1 MTRHIYT
8 AFHSMRTAL
17 LTGLMV
23 GAGLCILSSPVRAA
37 GDDVFTVAG
46 VKVDAKA
53 ENAVAAREKAFAT
66 AQTVA
71 FTAIATKLLGDEE
84 AKNYKIPDTATI
96 AAMIKDFEVTNE
108 QISAVEYIGT
118 YTFRFEGNAVRSRFN
133 MQGLKYSD
141 VASKPVLVLPFYQ
154 VGQMISLWRDNNPW
168 LKAWSHA
175 DLKGGLVPINV
186 PLGDALDVGDIS
198 DDQAMNVPADKLGEM
213 LNRYSSKEAIILIAK
228 PEAAGSSGIPS
239 GLSVMIYRTDHGSP
253 EYAQTIK
260 ITPDAGSTS
269 GDALYDKAVRQ
280 VRGILQKNWKSQT
293 LIDPTQGAIA
303 GTGDIPAADPN
314 ASPYDQAVSTSNPV
328 TAPMNGLN
336 NTITVHVQFTTMQEW
351 VTTRQAL
358 QTVQG
363 INDMKVRSVT
373 PREAQVDL
381 TFSGGIERL
390 RTLLA
395 QSDMI
400 LSGDVTGQN
409 YSLAMRKTAAY

>member
-1 MTRHIYT
+1 
-8 AFHSMRTAL
+8 MRTAL
-17 LTGLMV
+17 LMVTGAL
-23 GAGLCILSSPVRAA
+23 ILSSPAIAA
-37 GDDVFTVAG
+37 DDVFTVAG

-53 ENAVAAREKAFAT
+53 ENAVAAREKAFST

-118 YTFRFEGNAVRSRFN
+118 YTFRFEGNAVRNRFN
-133 MQGLKYSD
+133 VQGLKYSD
-141 VASKPVLVLPFYQ
+141 VASKPLLVLPFYQ
-154 VGQMISLWRDNNPW
+154 VGAVTSIWRDGNPW
-168 LKAWSHA
+168 LKAWNHA

-186 PLGDALDVGDIS
+186 PLGDALDVADIG
-198 DDQAMNVPADKLGEM
+198 DDQAMNMQPDKLQEI
-213 LNRYSSKEAIILIAK
+213 LTRYSSKEAIILIAK
-228 PEAAGSSGIPS
+228 PTVASSGSVPS
-239 GLSVMIYRTDHGSP
+239 DLSVMIYRTDNGTP
-253 EYAQTIK
+253 ELSQTVRV
-260 ITPDAGSTS
+260 TPDAGSTS
-269 GDALYDKAVRQ
+269 ADALYDKAVRQ
-280 VRGILQKNWKSQT
+280 VRGILQKNWKT
-293 LIDPTQGAIA
+293 KTMIDPVQGQIA
-303 GTGDIPAADPN
+303 GTSDIPVSDPN
-314 ASPYDQAVSTSNPV
+314 YSPYDHQAASPYASPATNP
-328 TAPMNGLN
+328 AGGLN

-363 INDMKVRSVT
+363 ISDMKVRSVT

-395 QSDMI
+395 QSDMV
-400 LSGDVTGQN
+400 LSNDTTGQN